1 MDRRTTGEHGRATA
15 THRRPDIIEV
25 TGCAERRLVA
35 RLAARTSP
43 AALGARF
50 FRPVRH
56 AADLTLVGLLLGP
69 ADGSAFLAMDDGRP
83 VGLLN
88 LAPGETGEV
97 DIALLVADAWQRR
110 GIARALLE
118 HALADPRWARRKLYA
133 TVRPDNTAVLS
144 LLRSLP
150 RQMHLVDSGPGEL
163 YLELTP
169 VAEPLRLAS

>member
-1 MDRRTTGEHGRATA
+1 MDRRTTLEHGSVAA
-15 THRRPDIIEV
+15 INRPPEILEV

-43 AALGARF
+43 AALAARF

-56 AADLTLVGLLLGP
+56 AADLRLVRLLLGP
-69 ADGSAFLAMDDGRP
+69 ADGSAFLAMDGGLP

-88 LAPGETGEV
+88 LAPSETGEV
-97 DIALLVADAWQRR
+97 EIALLVADAWQRR

-118 HALADPRWARRKLYA
+118 HAFADPRWARRNLYA
-133 TVRPDNTAVLS
+133 TVRPENTAVLT
-144 LLRSLP
+144 LLRSMP
-150 RQMHLVDSGPGEL
+150 RAIRLVDSAPGEL

-169 VAEPLRLAS
+169 AAEPLRLAS